1 MIEETESHIE
11 PRHLVPEK
19 HYGETLLYD
28 LAKFLTTLALLA
40 TGGVLTLTQTAPK
53 GVFPPIFLLLVLG
66 AIAFAGVLAFA
77 VAFSLAEVRWSGRE
91 PSRRL
96 SLLIQAATSLHGL
109 GTGGFVWMWWDSLT
123 CGSG

>member
-11 PRHLVPEK
+11 PRHIVPES
-19 HYGETLLYD
+19 HYGETLIYD

-53 GVFPPIFLLLVLG
+53 GVYPPIFLLLALG
-66 AIAFAGVLAFA
+66 AIAFAGVLAFGVA
-77 VAFSLAEVRWSGRE
+77 VSLAEVRWRGRE

-96 SLLIQAATSLHGL
+96 SLLIQAATSLLGL
-109 GTGGFVWMWWDSLT
+109 GTGGFVWMWWNTLT
-123 CGSG
+123 

>member
-1 MIEETESHIE
+1 VIEETESHIE
-11 PRHLVPEK
+11 PRHLMPEG
-19 HYGETLLYD
+19 HYGETLIYD

-53 GVFPPIFLLLVLG
+53 GVYAPIFLLLALG
-66 AIAFAGVLAFA
+66 AIASAGALAFG

-96 SLLIQAATSLHGL
+96 SILIQAATSLLGL
-109 GTGGFVWMWWDSLT
+109 GTGGFVWMWWNTLT
-123 CGSG
+123 

>member
-1 MIEETESHIE
+1 MIEESESQIE
-11 PRHLVPEK
+11 PRHFVPDR

-40 TGGVLTLTQTAPK
+40 TGGVLTLTETAPK
-53 GVFPPIFLLLVLG
+53 GIYRPIFLLLALG
-66 AIAFAGVLAFA
+66 AIAFSGVLAFA

-96 SLLIQAATSLHGL
+96 SLLIQAATSLLGL
-109 GTGGFVWMWWDSLT
+109 GTGGFVWMWWNTLT
-123 CGSG
+123 

>member
-11 PRHLVPEK
+11 PRHLVPEI
-19 HYGETLLYD
+19 HYGETLIYD

-53 GVFPPIFLLLVLG
+53 GAYPAIFLLLALG
-66 AIAFAGVLAFA
+66 AIAFAGVLAFG
-77 VAFSLAEVRWSGRE
+77 VAFSLAEVRWGGRE

-96 SLLIQAATSLHGL
+96 SLLIQAATSLLGL
-109 GTGGFVWMWWDSLT
+109 GTGAFVWMWWNTLQ
-123 CGSG
+123 

>member
-11 PRHLVPEK
+11 PRHVAPEK
-19 HYGETLLYD
+19 HYGETMLYD

-53 GVFPPIFLLLVLG
+53 GVYPPIFLLLALS
-66 AIAFAGVLAFA
+66 AIAAAGVLAFA
-77 VAFSLAEVRWSGRE
+77 VAFSLADIRWSGRE

-96 SLLIQAATSLHGL
+96 SLLLQAATSLLGL
-109 GTGGFVWMWWDSLT
+109 GTGGFVWMWWNTLT
-123 CGSG
+123 